1 MFARGHV
8 ESPESTS
15 QSHWEFV
22 AELKNLSSCGAQ
34 ECPRPALQINHNMH
48 TSKRVDLVKADKN
61 GGNICIDFWYN

>member
-48 TSKRVDLVKADKN
+48 TSKRVGLVKADKK
-61 GGNICIDFWYN
+61 GGNISIDFWYN